1 MLPASPLLA
10 VVLWS
15 FLSSKVVALPV
26 PAKEYD
32 PFIHGLPGWK
42 PWFGIG
48 PVVRPILEH
57 QAEYGS
63 VLSCYVDDVD
73 QGGCFR
79 LKTLEDAKNKSVND
93 DDVAQGDPPKES
105 VPTTG
110 IKGWNSL
117 FGKGPVMFHRRPRS
131 LVGTSMASAKGQPVE
146 TLAKESN
153 ADAILPYGLGP

>member
-1 MLPASPLLA
+1 MLPASPVLA

-15 FLSSKVVALPV
+15 FLSSNVVALPV

-57 QAEYGS
+57 QAE
-63 VLSCYVDDVD
+63 
-73 QGGCFR
+73 
-79 LKTLEDAKNKSVND
+79 LKKLADAKNKGV
-93 DDVAQGDPPKES
+93 DVAQGDPPEES

-110 IKGWNSL
+110 IKGWNPL
-117 FGKGPVMFHRRPRS
+117 FGKGPIMFHRRPQS
-131 LVGTSMASAKGQPVE
+131 LVGTSTTSAEAKGMTE
-146 TLAKESN
+146 
-153 ADAILPYGLGP
+153 

>member
-15 FLSSKVVALPV
+15 SLTSNVVALPV

-57 QAEYGS
+57 QAEYDL
-63 VLSCYVDDVD
+63 VLCCYVNTVD
-73 QGGCFR
+73 QGGYFR
-79 LKTLEDAKNKSVND
+79 LKKLADAKNKGV
-93 DDVAQGDPPKES
+93 DVAQADPPEES

-110 IKGWNSL
+110 IKGWNPL
-117 FGKGPVMFHRRPRS
+117 FGKGPIMFHRRPQS
-131 LVGTSMASAKGQPVE
+131 SAGTSTASAEGQPVG
-146 TLAKESN
+146 TPAKESD
-153 ADAILPYGLGP
+153 ADAVLPYGLGP